1 MSEKQLQ
8 KVSENTEK
16 IKNSDVELLHKESIV
31 DIDSQDEEVVREII
45 ARSVSLSHTGPLPH
59 PDILRGYED
68 VLSGAAERILK
79 MAEKEQEHRINIENN
94 IQEADARDSLL
105 GIKFAFRISMSLSI
119 IGAIIVIIS
128 LFMKENIA
136 GIIFGGTMSL
146 SGISSLVATF
156 IKGTK
161 PAHKDK

>member
-1 MSEKQLQ
+1 M
-8 KVSENTEK
+8 T
-16 IKNSDVELLHKESIV
+16 
-31 DIDSQDEEVVREII
+31 
-45 ARSVSLSHTGPLPH
+45 
-59 PDILRGYED
+59 
-68 VLSGAAERILK
+68 
-79 MAEKEQEHRINIENN
+79 
-94 IQEADARDSLL
+94 
-105 GIKFAFRISMSLSI
+105 LSI